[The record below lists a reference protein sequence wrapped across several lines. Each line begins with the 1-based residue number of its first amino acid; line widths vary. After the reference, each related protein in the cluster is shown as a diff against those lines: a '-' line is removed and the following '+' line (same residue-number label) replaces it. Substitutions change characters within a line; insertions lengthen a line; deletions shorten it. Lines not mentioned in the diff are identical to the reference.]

1 MSTKSAYQLFLN
13 AAAAYK
19 AATNNAPNKE
29 ELRKAKNVAE
39 LAAYQASLKKGG
51 AKNTR
56 KNNIRKNATRK
67 MYGGKRKLSPYMKFA
82 NKVRPQLMKE
92 NPDMKVPELG
102 KRIGKM
108 WRDQK

>member
-19 AATNNAPNKE
+19 AAPNNAPNKE
-29 ELRKAKNVAE
+29 ELRKAKNAAE
-39 LAAYQASLKKGG
+39 MAAYQESLKKGG

-56 KNNIRKNATRK
+56 KNNMRKNTTRK